1 MATATVTSKG
11 QITIPVEI
19 RNLLDL
25 KPGDK
30 VHFVAGNGREVRL
43 YAKNRSIKELK
54 GIFGPFPRTI
64 SIEEMNNAIAERASE
79 RDRRSRS

>member
-19 RNLLDL
+19 RELLNL

-30 VHFVAGNGREVRL
+30 VEFITNGRYEVRL
-43 YAKNRSIKELK
+43 YAKNRSIKHLK

-64 SIEEMNNAIAERASE
+64 SIEEMNEAIAERAS
-79 RDRRSRS
+79 RANNR